1 MTSGDLD
8 RILASDASVG
18 PSSTFTR
25 SVMAAV
31 HREAAEP
38 ARLSFPWVRF
48 GIGVAACN
56 LMAAAATFLF
66 SEPSPLIAPLN
77 EFLTPVAAIAPELS
91 CAAAVLLVGAGISAI
106 PRVLSRY

>member
-1 MTSGDLD
+1 MTSDDLD
-8 RILASDASVG
+8 RILARDTSVQ

-25 SVMAAV
+25 NVMAAV

-48 GIGVAACN
+48 GIGVTACN
-56 LMAAAATFLF
+56 LMAAAATVLL
-66 SEPSPLIAPLN
+66 SESSPVVAPLN
-77 EFLTPVAAIAPELS
+77 EFLAPLAAIAPELS
-91 CAAAVLLVGAGISAI
+91 CAAAVILVGAGISAI